1 MTNQVGEGAVGKLD
15 SQLGGEVV
23 RLRAELAKQ
32 ERAMRAREEEFG
44 RYIAQLREAVRRE
57 RRQADEVSRSYVAAV
72 RALTNAVEARDAYT
86 GKHAER
92 VAAYG
97 LELAKLVDPNLAADP
112 EIEFGFLLHDVGKV
126 AVPDAILHKPSAL
139 SRQEMGVMQR
149 HPITGWE
156 IVNHI
161 DFLHGSAQQIVRFH
175 HERWDGDGYPE
186 GRSGSDIPLAARI
199 FAVADT
205 LDAITT
211 DRPYRGGA
219 SLAIAREEIA
229 SATGTQ
235 FDPDAVDALMA
246 VPDDVLERIRTET
259 RLTST
264 AAP

>member
-1 MTNQVGEGAVGKLD
+1 MAVGKLD
-15 SQLGGEVV
+15 NELGGEVV
-23 RLRAELAKQ
+23 RLRAELAAQ
-32 ERAMRAREEEFG
+32 ERALRAKEEEFG
-44 RYIAQLREAVRRE
+44 RYISRLREALRKE
-57 RRQADEVSRSYVAAV
+57 KRQAEVVSRSYVAAV

-97 LELAKLVDPNLAADP
+97 LELAQVIDPELAADP
-112 EIEFGFLLHDVGKV
+112 ETEFGFLLHDVGKV

-139 SRQEMGVMQR
+139 NKEEMGLMRQ
-149 HPITGWE
+149 HPVTGFE
-156 IVNHI
+156 IVSHI
-161 DFLHGSAQQIVRFH
+161 DFLEGNAQRIVRFH
-175 HERWDGDGYPE
+175 HERWDGEGYPDRIK
-186 GRSGSDIPLAARI
+186 GREIPLAARI

-211 DRPYRGGA
+211 DRPYRRG
-219 SLAIAREEIA
+219 SDIADARREIA
-229 SATGTQ
+229 LGSATQ

-259 RLTST
+259 VLTST